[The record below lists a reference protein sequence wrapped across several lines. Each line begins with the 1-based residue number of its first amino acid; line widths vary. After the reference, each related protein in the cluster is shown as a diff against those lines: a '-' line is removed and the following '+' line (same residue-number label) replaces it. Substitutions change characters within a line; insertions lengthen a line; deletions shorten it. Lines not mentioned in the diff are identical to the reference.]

1 MVSFP
6 TLPDLPDGEF
16 KTVMADP
23 PWAYED
29 DLPGPARGSGSH
41 YDTLHYGTVMGMG
54 PQIREVTAGHAHLYL
69 WTTNSF
75 MEEALDVAEAWGFD
89 QKTILTWVKV
99 TDEPRSLPHER
110 DHEVSVRMRFGMGN
124 YFRNST
130 EHLVFAVKGTRG
142 VDTNRLPTHF
152 FAERTDHSEKPD
164 KAYRLIETASPEPR
178 LELFSRRDRKGWV
191 AWGDETSKDS
201 DLSDFSDST

>member
-6 TLPDLPDGEF
+6 TLPDLPEGEF

-23 PWAYED
+23 PWAYDD
-29 DLPGPARGSGSH
+29 DLPGPGRGSASH

-54 PQIREVTAGHAHLYL
+54 PQIRKVTASHAHLYL

-75 MEEALDVAEAWGFD
+75 MEEALQVVDEWGFD

-110 DHEVSVRMRFGMGN
+110 DHEVSVSERIGMGN
-124 YFRNST
+124 YFRNTT
-130 EHLVFAVKGTRG
+130 EHLIFGVKGTRG
-142 VDTNRLPTHF
+142 IELNSMPTHF
-152 FAERTDHSEKPD
+152 YAERSEHSSKPE
-164 KAYRLIETASPEPR
+164 KAYRLVEAASPGPR
-178 LELFSRRDRKGWV
+178 LELFSRRNRKSWTV
-191 AWGDETSKDS
+191 WGDEAQPDS
-201 DLSDFSDST
+201 ELSDYSE